1 MTPGEIRGKTLS
13 ELRRARKDM
22 MSAEWLSGVSDLPEA
37 ERTAAAMA
45 LLEVCLT
52 IRRLENAR
60 VAAIRGELLEN
71 AKALGRGLRALERA
85 RERLQRIET
94 YLKAVTTL
102 LSTVAKVVK
111 P

>member
-13 ELRRARKDM
+13 GLRQARKDM
-22 MSAEWLSGVSDLPEA
+22 MSAEWLSGVNDLPEDQ
-37 ERTAAAMA
+37 RTAAAVA
-45 LLEVCLT
+45 LLDICLAV
-52 IRRLENAR
+52 RRLENAS
-60 VAAIRGELLEN
+60 VAAVRSRFADNEKELEQ
-71 AKALGRGLRALERA
+71 GLRTLDRA
-85 RERLQRIET
+85 RKRLHRIAA